1 MLSARTNHASNI
13 GNMKKK
19 VDRGQGTGD
28 SSKKSH
34 AVRVLVFAG
43 YGLNC
48 EEETAYAFTLAG
60 AHADIVHINDVIDGR
75 VKLKNYH
82 ILAFPGGFAYGD
94 DTGAGKAYGNRVKNH
109 LEEELEKFIGDRK
122 LIIGI
127 CNGQQILSQ
136 MGLLPGAFVYNSNN
150 RYTDR
155 WVDMAVEGDSPWLSG
170 IQTLSCPIA
179 HGEGRFVAP
188 EKELAELKRNK
199 RVALRY
205 VKGETSRY
213 QNLPA
218 NPNGSME
225 NIAGV
230 LSHEGRVFG
239 LMPHPDRAFL
249 TMHRPDWPL
258 LKEKAKRTGEKLPK
272 YTSTL
277 QVFKN
282 GVEFF

>member
-1 MLSARTNHASNI
+1 MN
-13 GNMKKK
+13 KKRNK
-19 VDRGQGTGD
+19 ERGTRNRL
-28 SSKKSH
+28 KTKT
-34 AVRVLVFAG
+34 VRVLVFSG

-48 EEETAYAFTLAG
+48 EEETAYAFSCAG
-60 AHADIVHINDVIDGR
+60 AQADIVHINDVIAKL
-75 VKLKNYH
+75 VKLDDYH

-155 WVDMAVEGDSPWLSG
+155 WVDMAVEGESPWLSG
-170 IQTLSCPIA
+170 LTTLSCPIA
-179 HGEGRFVAP
+179 HGEGRFVTSG
-188 EKELAELKRNK
+188 KELAKLKREK

-205 VKGETSRY
+205 VKGKTATY

-230 LSHEGRVFG
+230 LSNEGRVFG

-258 LKEKAKRTGEKLPK
+258 LKEKTKRKGTTLPK
-272 YTSTL
+272 YTDAL
-277 QVFKN
+277 RIFRN
-282 GVEFF
+282 GVEFFR